1 MEHVEEPSHV
11 EEVIHVSEEEVLVI
25 PDKQESQPIIESV
38 ENKEQE
44 PNDSHD
50 MNDTHPNDT
59 HLVEPKQVTLPTIKE
74 EVIPEAV
81 EADEADID
89 EDYYFN

>member
-11 EEVIHVSEEEVLVI
+11 EEVIHFSEEEVLVI

-44 PNDSHD
+44 ANDSHD
-50 MNDTHPNDT
+50 MNDTHF
-59 HLVEPKQVTLPTIKE
+59 VEPDQVTLPSIKE
-74 EVIPEAV
+74 EVIPEVV